1 MNNKMFKIA
10 FVGCSKNKRNEPC
23 MASEMYDKSAL
34 FVLCKQYI
42 IQNKY
47 DMWFILSAKYGL
59 LNPET
64 IIEPYDKSLYEMSR
78 LELKKWENNVIE
90 QVRNIIITVDDNIV
104 VDFYCGIIYRKEL
117 VKYLHQF
124 GVVVNEPLKGKGIGQ
139 QLKYLKELN
148 YNG

>member
-59 LNPET
+59 LYPET
-64 IIEPYDKSLYEMSR
+64 IIEPYDKSLYKMSR
-78 LELKKWENNVIE
+78 FELKKWENTVIE
-90 QVRNIIITVDDNIV
+90 QIRNILSTINENIV
-104 VDFYCGIIYRKEL
+104 VDFYCGNIYRKEF
-117 VKYLHQF
+117 VKYLRQF
-124 GVVVNEPLKGKGIGQ
+124 GVVVNEPLKGKSIGH
-139 QLKYLKELN
+139 QLKYLKGLN
-148 YNG
+148 